1 MGGGENRFRFVRPAF
16 TRNPRPLFAMNKLS
30 LLLVFSVACL
40 VRARVLDIAP
50 YPPLTVARLQAAQRA
65 WCDALLAIS
74 RTHRAGGDA
83 RALAASIIDRAY
95 NYGHAPVLFKP
106 TLAHGENTFRTT
118 RDGALS
124 YFVGGDASRPE
135 DAGFALKPWVKARFR
150 NAATFIE
157 GRLGITMGHVT
168 FTDETGAETTVEK
181 TWVFRQ
187 GPDGRLRI
195 VLHKSSLPYAPT
207 AAVA

>member
-1 MGGGENRFRFVRPAF
+1 
-16 TRNPRPLFAMNKLS
+16 MNKFG

-40 VRARVLDIAP
+40 VRARVLDIAT
-50 YPPLTVARLQAAQRA
+50 YPPLTVERLRAAQRA

-74 RTHRAGGDA
+74 RTHREGGDA
-83 RALAASIIDRAY
+83 HALAAKIIDDSY
-95 NYGHAPVLFKP
+95 NYAHAPVLFKP
-106 TLAHGENTFRTT
+106 TLVHGPDTFRTT
-118 RDGALS
+118 REGALS
-124 YFVGGDASRPE
+124 YFVGGDPARPE
-135 DAGFALKPWVKARFR
+135 DAGFALKPWVKATFR

-168 FTDETGAETTVEK
+168 FTDDSGQDTTVEK

-195 VLHKSSLPYAPT
+195 VLHKSTLPYAP
-207 AAVA
+207 AAA